1 MSNELFNEIYQ
12 YAQALITSTEEH
24 STYLHNRIASYREAL
39 NYLDQVSLILLS
51 DPKGKEDY
59 EEMLQS
65 VREWL
70 EELITSAEIGI
81 RANLKIAP
89 TIGNL
94 LLRKFE
100 TGTNQ

>member
-12 YAQALITSTEEH
+12 YAQSLMTATEEH
-24 STYLHNRIASYREAL
+24 STYLHNQITSYREAL
-39 NYLDQVSLILLS
+39 NYLDQVSPILLS
-51 DPKGKEDY
+51 DSKGREDY
-59 EEMLQS
+59 GEMLQS
-65 VREWL
+65 IREWL

-81 RANLKIAP
+81 RANTKLAP

-100 TGTNQ
+100 TGTSQ